1 MFGIS
6 VVRAAELCGGRL
18 LAENGTA
25 AEINRITV
33 DSRSVTSGDL
43 FAAYKGEKV
52 DGHDYIA
59 AAFEKGAVCA
69 LAEYVPEGI
78 VGPIILVE
86 NVQKAIED
94 LASAFRAQ
102 LAIPIVGITGS
113 VGKTTAK
120 EMTACVLAS
129 HFATYRTAGNLNNTL
144 GVPLSLS
151 NICGEHEIAVIEM
164 GINHF
169 GEMARLGRMAR
180 PNVMIYTNIGH
191 AHLEFLENLDG
202 VLKAKT
208 EVLPYLPADAVI
220 IANGDDEKLRTLS
233 CPQKVLFYGF
243 GDHNAVRALNVLQ
256 EELSL
261 SCTVAY
267 QSRRIPVKIPTAGR
281 HNVYAALAA
290 AATGFLFGLTDE
302 EIASGIAEFKTVGR
316 RNAVVKTDK
325 LTLIDDC
332 YNANLDSGM
341 AAIDTLSGF
350 SGRKVCIFG
359 DLLEQGENTEAMQ
372 KRLGL
377 YAAERRIDL
386 IIGVGPLGS
395 MSSNVN
401 YPDKYALIA
410 DLPNLIREKDTVLVK
425 ASLGAHL
432 EDVSEAL
439 KKLF

>member
-6 VVRAAELCGGRL
+6 VIRAAELCGGRL
-18 LAENGTA
+18 LTECNAA
-25 AEINRITV
+25 AEVNRITV

-43 FAAYKGEKV
+43 FAAYKGEKA
-52 DGHDYIA
+52 DGHDYIT
-59 AAFEKGAVCA
+59 AAFEKGAACA
-69 LAEYVPEGI
+69 LAEHVPEGLS
-78 VGPIILVE
+78 GPIILVE
-86 NVQKAIED
+86 DVQKAIED
-94 LASAFRAQ
+94 LAAAFRAQ

-120 EMTACVLAS
+120 EMTACVLARR
-129 HFATYRTAGNLNNTL
+129 FAAYRTAGNLNNTL

-151 NICGEHEIAVIEM
+151 NIGREHEIAVIEM

-191 AHLEFLENLDG
+191 AHLEFLEDLDG
-202 VLKAKT
+202 VLRAKT
-208 EVLPYLPADAVI
+208 EVLPYLPADAAI

-233 CPQKVLFYGF
+233 CPQKILFYGF
-243 GDHNAVRALNVLQ
+243 GEKNDIRALDVVQ

-267 QSRRIPVKIPTAGR
+267 RDRRIPVRIPTAGR

-290 AATGFLFGLTDE
+290 AAAGFLFGLTDE
-302 EIASGIAEFKTVGR
+302 EIASGIADYKTVGR
-316 RNAVVKTDK
+316 RNAVVKTDS

-341 AAIDTLSGF
+341 AAVDTLSVF
-350 SGRKVCIFG
+350 PGRKVCIFG
-359 DLLEQGENTEAMQ
+359 DLLEQGENTEMMQ
-372 KRLGL
+372 KMLGQ
-377 YAAERRIDL
+377 YAAEQGIDL
-386 IIGVGPLGS
+386 VVGVGPLGS
-395 MSSNVN
+395 MSSDVN

-410 DLPNLIREKDTVLVK
+410 DLPKLIRKKDTVLVK

>member
-6 VVRAAELCGGRL
+6 VARAAELCGGRL
-18 LAENGTA
+18 LAENGAT

-69 LAEYVPEGI
+69 LAEHVPEG
-78 VGPIILVE
+78 VTGPVILTE
-86 NVQKAIED
+86 DVQKAIEN

-120 EMTACVLAS
+120 EMTACVLAR
-129 HFATYRTAGNLNNTL
+129 HFAAYRTAGNLNNTL

-151 NICGEHEIAVIEM
+151 NIGREHEIAVIEM

-208 EVLPYLPADAVI
+208 EVLPYLPADAAI

-233 CPQKVLFYGF
+233 CPQKILFYGF
-243 GDHNAVRALNVLQ
+243 GENNDIRALDVVQ

-261 SCTVAY
+261 TCTIAC
-267 QSRRIPVKIPTAGR
+267 QNRRIPVRIPTVGR

-290 AATGFLFGLTDE
+290 AAAGFLFGLTDE
-302 EIASGIAEFKTVGR
+302 EIASGIAEYKTVGR
-316 RNAVVKTDK
+316 RNAVVKTDM

-350 SGRKVCIFG
+350 PGRKVCIFG

-372 KRLGL
+372 KKLGQ
-377 YAAERRIDL
+377 YAAEKGIDL
-386 IIGVGPLGS
+386 VVGVGPLGS
-395 MSSNVN
+395 MSSKIR
-401 YPDKYALIA
+401 YPDKHALIA